1 MNVKKIALFITLVFV
16 TSFAVFKISH
26 ELNKEETPPPKKTAP
41 KEANVI
47 HYEKNAPQLAYLKSA
62 PVLVGQVPSI
72 EALQGSIVYNEDVT
86 AKITTPIAGRVTKIF
101 AQIGDKVKLGQPLVM
116 IDSPEFGQANADVMK
131 SESDLTLKNQ
141 AFERAK
147 TLYEGEVLAKKDFEN
162 AEADLKQ
169 ATAEHQRALNRLKN
183 YGVSKN
189 NNFMLST
196 KVSGIVTERQVNP
209 GSEVNPSN
217 PNPLFVVSDP
227 KKLWVN
233 VEIPE
238 KDLDKVHVK
247 QHLKIEA
254 SAYPN
259 ETFQA
264 TVIMISKVLNPDTR
278 RVIVRCALDNPDEKL
293 KPEMYVYAT
302 PLDDEISL
310 VHVPND
316 AIITEGVKN
325 YVFVEKSPGE
335 IEKRLV
341 KVAYQGHKETYISE
355 GLHEAE
361 NIIIT
366 GTLLLNSEFTGN

>member
-1 MNVKKIALFITLVFV
+1 MNVKKIALFITLVFF
-16 TSFAVFKISH
+16 TSFAVFKIS
-26 ELNKEETPPPKKTAP
+26 NQIKSKEEIKPKAAAP
-41 KEANVI
+41 KEANII
-47 HYEKNAPQLAYLKSA
+47 HYEKNAPQLAYLKNA
-62 PVLVGQVPSI
+62 PAAIGQVPSI
-72 EALQGSIVYNEDVT
+72 EALQGSIVYNDDVT
-86 AKITTPIAGRVTKIF
+86 SKITTPIAGRVTKIF

-116 IDSPEFGQANADVMK
+116 IDSPEFGQANADLIK
-131 SESDLTLKNQ
+131 SESDLTLKRQ
-141 AFERAK
+141 AFDRAK
-147 TLYEGEVLAKKDFEN
+147 TLYEGEVIAKKEFEN

-169 ATAEHQRALNRLKN
+169 TEAEHQRALNRLKN

-189 NNFMLST
+189 NNFILST
-196 KVSGIVTERQVNP
+196 KVSGVVTERQVNP

-217 PNPLFVVSDP
+217 ANPLFVVSDP

-259 ETFQA
+259 ESFQA

-278 RVIVRCALDNPDEKL
+278 RVIVRCSLDNPDEKL

-302 PLDDEISL
+302 PLDDEATLI
-310 VHVPND
+310 HVPND
-316 AIITEGVKN
+316 AVITEGVKN
-325 YVFVEKSPGE
+325 FVFIEKSPGE

-341 KVAYQGHKETYISE
+341 KVTFQGHKETYLSE
-355 GLHEAE
+355 GVREGELV
-361 NIIIT
+361 IIT
-366 GTLLLNSEFTGN
+366 GTLLLNSEFTEN

>member
-26 ELNKEETPPPKKTAP
+26 ELKKEDTPPPKKTAP

-47 HYEKNAPQLAYLKSA
+47 HYEKNAPQLAYLKTA
-62 PVLVGQVPSI
+62 AVEVGQVPTT
-72 EALQGSIVYNEDVT
+72 EPLQGAIVYNDDLT
-86 AKITTPIAGRVTKIF
+86 SKITTPIAGRVTKIF

-116 IDSPEFGQANADVMK
+116 IDSPEFGQANADLMK

-147 TLYEGEVLAKKDFEN
+147 TLYEGEVIAKKEFEN

-169 ATAEHQRALNRLKN
+169 ARAEHERALNRLKN

-196 KVSGIVTERQVNP
+196 KVAGVVTERQVNP
-209 GSEVNPSN
+209 GSEVSPNN
-217 PNPLFVVSDP
+217 MNPLFVVSDP

-254 SAYPN
+254 SAYPT
-259 ETFQA
+259 EIFQA

-278 RVIVRCALDNPDEKL
+278 RVIIRCSLDNPDEKL

-302 PLDDEISL
+302 PLDDEAIL
-310 VHVPND
+310 AHVPND
-316 AIITEGVKN
+316 AVITEGVKN
-325 YVFVEKSPGE
+325 FVFIEKSPGE

-341 KVAYQGHKETYISE
+341 KVAFQGHKDTYISE

-361 NIIIT
+361 QVVIT
-366 GTLLLNSEFTGN
+366 GTLLLNSEFTEN

>member
-26 ELNKEETPPPKKTAP
+26 ELKKEDTPPPKKTAP

-47 HYEKNAPQLAYLKSA
+47 HYEKNAPQLAYLKTA
-62 PVLVGQVPSI
+62 AVEVGQVPTT
-72 EALQGSIVYNEDVT
+72 EPLQGAIVYNDDLT
-86 AKITTPIAGRVTKIF
+86 SKITTPIAGRVTKIF

-116 IDSPEFGQANADVMK
+116 IDSPEFGQANADLMK

-147 TLYEGEVLAKKDFEN
+147 TLYEGEVIAKKEFEN

-169 ATAEHQRALNRLKN
+169 ARAEHERALNRLKN

-196 KVSGIVTERQVNP
+196 KVAGVVTERQVNP
-209 GSEVNPSN
+209 GSEVSPNN
-217 PNPLFVVSDP
+217 MNPLFVVSDP

-254 SAYPN
+254 SAYPT
-259 ETFQA
+259 EIFQA

-278 RVIVRCALDNPDEKL
+278 RVIIRCSLDNPDEKL

-302 PLDDEISL
+302 PLDDEAIL
-310 VHVPND
+310 AHVPND
-316 AIITEGVKN
+316 AVITEGVKN
-325 YVFVEKSPGE
+325 FVFIEKSPGE
-335 IEKRLV
+335 IEKRLI
-341 KVAYQGHKETYISE
+341 KVAFQGHKDTYISE
-355 GLHEAE
+355 GLHEGE
-361 NIIIT
+361 QVVIM
-366 GTLLLNSEFTGN
+366 GTLLLNSEFTEN